1 MSRVGK
7 AIQPAQ
13 RIRVRRGDT
22 VIEQHGYHQR
32 QAFMSGIQMTLHR
45 RNGIAHQP
53 EGHMGIRRA
62 LVLNNDVNIALAGG
76 GF

>member
-1 MSRVGK
+1 
-7 AIQPAQ
+7 
-13 RIRVRRGDT
+13 
-22 VIEQHGYHQR
+22 
-32 QAFMSGIQMTLHR
+32 MSGIQMTLHR